1 MTTILVVESADEEPA
16 VREVLGSVADPGETV
31 HFLRL
36 PTVRDLD
43 QLIQA
48 TSSTLTYEVEYT
60 IDRLPE
66 DYDASDLVE
75 FAIERD
81 ADRICLRISER
92 TPTGKVRIDDQTQSI
107 LLHERISGTVAV
119 GETVI
124 VLEQLEYEA

>member
-1 MTTILVVESADEEPA
+1 MTTVLVVASVDKEPA
-16 VREVLGSVADPGETV
+16 VREVLGSVADSGETV

-36 PTVRDLD
+36 PTVRGLD
-43 QLIQA
+43 RVIQDA
-48 TSSTLTYEVEYT
+48 SSTLPYEAEYT

-66 DYDASDLVE
+66 GYDASDLVE
-75 FAIERD
+75 FAIEHD

-124 VLEQLEYEA
+124 ILEGLEYEA